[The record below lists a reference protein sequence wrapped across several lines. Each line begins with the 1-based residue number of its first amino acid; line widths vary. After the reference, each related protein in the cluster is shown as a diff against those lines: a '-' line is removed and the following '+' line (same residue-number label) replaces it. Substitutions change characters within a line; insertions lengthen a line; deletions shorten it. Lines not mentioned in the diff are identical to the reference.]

1 MATTVQNPFD
11 TQQASATNNGV
22 IGSAMQ
28 TGSTSTAP
36 DTDTTASANNITS
49 TPAPA
54 ANTVSNY
61 NPTTRE
67 IDKPTGT
74 VQGQVNSILATDN
87 PLMQRARTLAT
98 QQMAQRGLVNSS
110 MNAGAGVA
118 AMTDKA
124 IAIGSQDANAY
135 NQAASENMTAKN
147 TAGQV
152 NSTEANKFSLQTGQ
166 QTFAASQNV
175 ATQNFQAAQAQLDRA
190 QQIALTDKSV
200 EAQKALQTAQQNF
213 TGAQAALDRTQQTA
227 LQTGQQTFTA
237 GQTALERKQ
246 QTDITNIQVAAQ
258 KDLQTAQQTFS
269 TAQAALDRAQQ
280 VALTDKS
287 ITAQQN
293 LQKAQQDFTGAQA
306 GLDRAQQT
314 NIQNDQQA
322 FQVEQQKIQNDFAA
336 QTQKLQES
344 GLDFRQARDIASQEA
359 MKKLEL
365 AGVTNRFDQELALK
379 SSQFNIEQN
388 NLAKRQLA
396 DNQNELDKLGIQIK
410 ANNAQIP
417 TQFAANIANTTMNG
431 VNAILAD
438 GNMTAAAK
446 QTSITNLATYANAQ
460 IAWAE
465 KFYGT
470 TINKITVPTLA

>member
-11 TQQASATNNGV
+11 TQQASATNTGIV
-22 IGSAMQ
+22 GSAIQ
-28 TGSTSTAP
+28 SGSPTPIPDATLTTAP
-36 DTDTTASANNITS
+36 ANNVTTAA
-49 TPAPA
+49 APA
-54 ANTVSNY
+54 ANTVSSY
-61 NPTTRE
+61 APTTRQ
-67 IDKPTGT
+67 IDQPTGT

-124 IAIGSQDANAY
+124 IQIGAQDANAY
-135 NQAASENMTAKN
+135 NQAASENMAATNTSGQFNANAGN
-147 TAGQV
+147 TA
-152 NSTEANKFSLQTGQ
+152 ALQTGQ
-166 QTFAASQNV
+166 QAFVAEQNKSQ
-175 ATQNFQAAQAQLDRA
+175 QSF
-190 QQIALTDKSV
+190 
-200 EAQKALQTAQQNF
+200 TAQQ
-213 TGAQAALDRTQQTA
+213 AELERQQQTA

-237 GQTALERKQ
+237 AQTGLQ
-246 QTDITNIQVAAQ
+246 QNFQ
-258 KDLQTAQQTFS
+258 S
-269 TAQAALDRAQQ
+269 AQAALDRAQQ

-287 ITAQQN
+287 IGAQQA
-293 LQKAQQDFTGAQA
+293 LQKAQQDFSGAQA
-306 GLDRAQQT
+306 ALDRSQQT
-314 NIQNDQQA
+314 LMQTTQQDFTA
-322 FQVEQQKIQNDFAA
+322 KQQQIQNDFAA

-344 GLDFRQARDIASQEA
+344 GMDFRQARDIASQEA
-359 MKKLEL
+359 MKKLEQE
-365 AGVTNRFDQELALK
+365 GITNRFDQELALK
-379 SSQFNIEQN
+379 SSQFDVEQ
-388 NLAKRQLA
+388 LKLDQRQLSQ
-396 DNQNELDKLGIQIK
+396 NQAELDKLGLQIK
-410 ANNAQIP
+410 ASQAQVP

-446 QTSITNLATYANAQ
+446 QTSIANLATYANAQ